1 MADPLETRCR
11 KLARSQG
18 LTVQAG
24 RDPAGQRVFGLA
36 LNPDRYT
43 VDQHHGWLTVN
54 PQSGIGLSLDEIAR
68 FLGIAVE
75 E

>member
-1 MADPLETRCR
+1 MDELEAICR

-18 LTVQAG
+18 LTVETG
-24 RDPAGQRVFGLA
+24 RDPSGRRVFGLA

-43 VDQHHGWLTVN
+43 VDQLHGWLTSN
-54 PQSGIGLSLDEIAR
+54 PATGCGLSLDQLAA

-75 E
+75 G